1 LTPPEKP
8 LRPIDELLDVMRRLR
23 DPQSGCAWDIQQ
35 TFATIAPYTVE
46 EAYEVADA
54 IERAD
59 LAELKDELGDLLFQV
74 VFHAQMA
81 SEQSAFTFNDVA
93 AGIVDKMIRRHPHV
107 FGDASFA
114 STAELNAAWEAGKAR
129 EREAK
134 RGRDGTDEQPASALD
149 GIAKT
154 LPALQRAEKL
164 QKRAA
169 RVGFDWPDSASVWD
183 KLDEEIGEVREAAQA
198 ADNDALADELGDL
211 LFTVVNLARHYQVD
225 ANSALSRANAKFEKR
240 FRLVEQLAVAR
251 NELVSEMDLPG
262 LDELWEE
269 AKEN

>member
-1 LTPPEKP
+1 
-8 LRPIDELLDVMRRLR
+8 MRRLR
-23 DPQSGCAWDIQQ
+23 DPQSGCAWDSEQ
-35 TFATIAPYTVE
+35 TFASIAPYTVE

-54 IERAD
+54 IERSD

-107 FGDASFA
+107 FGDASFT

-134 RGRDGTDEQPASALD
+134 RARDGTDGQPASALD

-154 LPALQRAEKL
+154 LPALQRAAKL

-169 RVGFDWPDSASVWD
+169 RVGFDWPDIAPVWD
-183 KLDEEIGEVREAAQA
+183 KLDEEIGEVRDAADT

-211 LFTVVNLARHYQVD
+211 LFTVVNLARHYKVD
-225 ANSALSRANAKFEKR
+225 ANLALSRANVKFEKR
-240 FRLVEQLAVAR
+240 FRQVEQLAVAR
-251 NELVSEMDLPG
+251 NELVSEIDLAG
-262 LDELWEE
+262 LDALWVE
-269 AKEN
+269 AKANPESVS